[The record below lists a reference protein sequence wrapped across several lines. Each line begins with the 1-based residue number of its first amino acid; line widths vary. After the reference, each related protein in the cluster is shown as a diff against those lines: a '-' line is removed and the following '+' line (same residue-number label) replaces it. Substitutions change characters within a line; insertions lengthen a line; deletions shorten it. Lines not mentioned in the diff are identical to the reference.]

1 MAPIGSIKP
10 PYRAIH
16 IGYPGSGK
24 TGALACLANAGWKL
38 RGLDYD
44 GNIGSLVPYLS
55 EEAMQPGHVDV
66 LTLMDRM
73 RNNAQDGRVEA
84 MGVPTAFNE
93 GLEMLIQWKY
103 KMPDGTE
110 VDLGKS
116 DDWGQDTIVFVDTI
130 TTWGKAA
137 KLRAMK
143 MANKNAGNMTSAV
156 WGMAVADVINA
167 INIMKRKNF
176 HLIINAHKQVLGPQ
190 DFMTQNDDKA
200 DNEAIKEAKL
210 EQIKDGMIPHRYYPV
225 GVTKNN
231 STTIHGELPIM
242 LEFKKEKVM
251 GKDVR
256 IIDTVGSSIIDV
268 KIPGKNIKKTYG
280 IETGL
285 LEIFEALGYKAPGF
299 K

>member
-1 MAPIGSIKP
+1 M
-10 PYRAIH
+10 H
-16 IGYPGSGK
+16 IGFPGSGK
-24 TGALACLANAGWKL
+24 TGALACLANAGYKL

-44 GNIGSLVPYLS
+44 GNVASLVPYLS
-55 EEAMQPGHVDV
+55 DAALVPGQVDV
-66 LTLMDRM
+66 VTLQDRM
-73 RNNAQDGRVEA
+73 RNGDKYVEPV
-84 MGVPTAFNE
+84 GIPTSFNE

-103 KMPDGTE
+103 KLEDGTE

-116 DDWGQDTIVFVDTI
+116 NDWGQDTIVFVDTV
-130 TTWGKAA
+130 TTWAKAA

-143 MANKNAGNMTSAV
+143 MSNKNPGNMTSAV
-156 WGMAVADVINA
+156 WGMAVADVTNA
-167 INIMKRKNF
+167 INIMKQKNF
-176 HLIINAHKQVLGPQ
+176 HLIINAHKQVLSAQ
-190 DFMTQNDDKA
+190 DFMTQNDDKDENA
-200 DNEAIKEAKL
+200 AIKEAKL
-210 EQIKDGMIPHRYYPV
+210 EMIKDGMIPSRYYPV

-242 LEFKKEKVM
+242 LDFRKEVRL

-268 KIPGKNIKKTYG
+268 KIPGKNIKKEYG